1 MMPLFDVFFKDIYY
15 LLFILAKIYNNNI
28 ILRNFGLCEDFKQVL
43 KILAAPLTYTSLDR
57 LLDFS

>member
-15 LLFILAKIYNNNI
+15 LLFILAKICNNNI

-43 KILAAPLTYTSLDR
+43 KILAAPNI
-57 LLDFS
+57 